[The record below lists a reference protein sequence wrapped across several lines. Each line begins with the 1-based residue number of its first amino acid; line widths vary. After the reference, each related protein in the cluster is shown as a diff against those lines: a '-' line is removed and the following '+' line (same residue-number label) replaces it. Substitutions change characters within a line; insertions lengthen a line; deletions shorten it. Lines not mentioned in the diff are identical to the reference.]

1 MKVRK
6 KAKFKKKVY
15 FVLAGLAAVFVIFVS
30 LLLHK
35 PAHFSPPD
43 ITYSKQVSPYLTH
56 ELLPCIYNNAQ
67 LGEPFDLTIIQNK
80 AKDIVALTRWPKEL
94 DGLRVSAPQVLF
106 VADGIVLR
114 AAVAARGV
122 QFVVTI
128 VAEAGLDQEGL
139 LNLRVA
145 KVKVGAMNITA
156 LAKMLAKRIYQRRF
170 ATSDI
175 DAEDWRAQISASL
188 LDNEPFAPVF
198 EIEDRKVRADK
209 ITITQ
214 GKLTIHLVPAYD

>member
-30 LLLHK
+30 LLLYK
-35 PAHFSPPD
+35 PAYFSPPD
-43 ITYSKQVSPYLTH
+43 ITYDKQVSPYLTH
-56 ELLPCIYNNAQ
+56 ELLPRIYNNAQ

-80 AKDIVALTRWPKEL
+80 TKDIIALTRWPKEV

-128 VAEAGLDQEGL
+128 VAEANLDQEGL

-145 KVKVGAMNITA
+145 KVKIGAMNITA
-156 LAKMLAKRIYQRRF
+156 LVRMLAKRIYQRRF

-175 DAEDWRAQISASL
+175 DAEDWRAQIAASL

-198 EIEDRKVRADK
+198 KIEDNKVRAEK

-214 GKLTIHLVPAYD
+214 GKLTIHLVPACD